1 MVRINAVLS
10 EAIVKELDTIARE
23 EDKNRSELLREAA
36 EKLIEE
42 HRHRQEEQRR
52 RARLEREVAG
62 KLEMTG
68 YVLDTSVI
76 IKWFSTHGEED
87 LESALRLR
95 DGLVS
100 GNCTAVVP
108 DLLFYELANAL
119 RYNPNFN
126 CDDAKDAV
134 AAVNDMGFAVR
145 CADPASMARAI
156 EMAVAFNVTVN
167 DAYF

>member
-1 MVRINAVLS
+1 
-10 EAIVKELDTIARE
+10 
-23 EDKNRSELLREAA
+23 
-36 EKLIEE
+36 
-42 HRHRQEEQRR
+42 
-52 RARLEREVAG
+52 
-62 KLEMTG
+62 MTG

-145 CADPASMARAI
+145 CADSALMARAV
-156 EMAVAFNVTVN
+156 EMAFALNVTVY
-167 DAYF
+167 DAYFLALAESEGSAFVTADYRFFERVKKAGNIVRLDRLYR

>member
-1 MVRINAVLS
+1 M
-10 EAIVKELDTIARE
+10 
-23 EDKNRSELLREAA
+23 
-36 EKLIEE
+36 
-42 HRHRQEEQRR
+42 
-52 RARLEREVAG
+52 AG

-134 AAVNDMGFAVR
+134 AAVNDMGFARRIFSGAGGKRGICFRDGGLPVFR
-145 CADPASMARAI
+145 KGKESGEYRQA
-156 EMAVAFNVTVN
+156 
-167 DAYF
+167 

>member
-1 MVRINAVLS
+1 M
-10 EAIVKELDTIARE
+10 
-23 EDKNRSELLREAA
+23 
-36 EKLIEE
+36 
-42 HRHRQEEQRR
+42 
-52 RARLEREVAG
+52 AG

-76 IKWFSTHGEED
+76 IKWFSTHGEDD

-100 GNCTAVVP
+100 GNCSAVVP

-119 RYNPNFN
+119 RYNPNFT

-145 CADPASMARAI
+145 GADPALMARAM
-156 EMAVAFNVTVN
+156 EMAFAFNVTVY
-167 DAYF
+167 DAYFLALAESEGSAFVTADYRFFERVKEAGNIVRLDRLYR

>member
-1 MVRINAVLS
+1 M
-10 EAIVKELDTIARE
+10 
-23 EDKNRSELLREAA
+23 
-36 EKLIEE
+36 
-42 HRHRQEEQRR
+42 
-52 RARLEREVAG
+52 AG

-145 CADPASMARAI
+145 CADPALMARAV
-156 EMAVAFNVTVN
+156 EMAFAFNVTVY
-167 DAYF
+167 DAYFLALAESEGSAFVTADYRFFERVKKAGNIVRLDRLYR